1 MALAQRV
8 DPYRGFN
15 FLVEIDGT
23 TVAGFR
29 EVSGLTFNVDPVE
42 YREGSDPANH
52 VRKLPALN
60 KYANTVLKRGLTQ
73 DRQLWEMYR
82 TVLVGNM
89 QRRNGAIFLRDE
101 QGNEVL
107 RWVFRQAWICKWE
120 GPMMNATANDVAI
133 ESIEL
138 CVEEVELVS

>member
-1 MALAQRV
+1 MALAKRV

-89 QRRNGAIFLRDE
+89 QRRNGAIILRDE

-107 RWVFRQAWICKWE
+107 RWVFRQAWICK
-120 GPMMNATANDVAI
+120 
-133 ESIEL
+133 
-138 CVEEVELVS
+138 